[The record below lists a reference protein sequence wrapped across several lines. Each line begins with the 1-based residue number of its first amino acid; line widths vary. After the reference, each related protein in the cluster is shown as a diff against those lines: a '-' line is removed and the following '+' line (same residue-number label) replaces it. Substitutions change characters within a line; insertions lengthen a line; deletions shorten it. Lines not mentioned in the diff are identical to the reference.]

1 MKDGFIK
8 AAAAVPK
15 VCVANPADNAR
26 EILRLIREAV
36 GRKVRILAFPELS
49 LTGYTCGD
57 LFLQEQLLKKAP
69 DGPKVGSVSLSPR
82 GDWRMP
88 SDAETDAFLAETP
101 EI

>member
-57 LFLQEQLLKKAP
+57 LFLQEQLLKMILKQRC
-69 DGPKVGSVSLSPR
+69 DLSLFMQN
-82 GDWRMP
+82 GQM
-88 SDAETDAFLAETP
+88 
-101 EI
+101 